1 MSGGTKTY
9 ARSVR
14 LPRTAFPMR
23 ARLPEREPELLERWR
38 AAGAYPALRA
48 RRAGR
53 PRFVLHDGPPYS
65 NGHIHLGTAVN
76 KIVKDMIVRS
86 RSMAGLDAPYLPG
99 WDNHGMPIE
108 IHVTRAFREEGR
120 EPGRAEIRARARAY
134 AAEFVEVQSREFQRL
149 GVWGEWDR
157 PYLTMAPAYE
167 AAILDLFAD
176 LVEGGWVY
184 RGLRP
189 IHWCVVCRTALAEAE
204 LEYRER
210 TSPSLTVRFPVRED
224 PQGVF
229 PAPPP
234 HGGPAPSPHGGPKG
248 PGSVVIWTTT
258 PWTIPSNRAV
268 VVHPDLDYV
277 IVRTAGE
284 HVLLAAGAAERVVP
298 LLPDADPEPVRRLAG
313 RDLAGLVFTHPLASL
328 HEGYARPSPLFFA
341 DHVSL
346 AEGTGVVHTAPGH
359 GAEDFEVGRREGLEV
374 LNPVDEGGRFT
385 SEAPLYEGLSIWE
398 ANPRIVADLE
408 RAGTLVAH
416 GEIRHSYPHDWR
428 CKEPVIFRTTVQ
440 WFLALDHEGLR
451 RRALDEVARVRWR
464 PPSGEGRIA
473 GMVAERPDWCLSRQR
488 AWGVG
493 IPAFYCESCGQVLV
507 TAALARGVAARV
519 AAAGS
524 DVWFDEPASAF
535 LPDGTACPRC
545 GGAAFRKE
553 TDILDVWFDSGS
565 SHRAALEARGLGY
578 PADVYFEGLDQH
590 RGWFNSSLLLGVA
603 TRGRAPYREVL
614 THGWIVD
621 VEGKAMH
628 KSAGNVISPLEVVE
642 RHGADVLRLWTAS
655 TDWAGDRRFSW
666 DAIDQAADAY
676 RKLRNTCRFLLG
688 NLSDFDPAADAVAED
703 ALEPFDRWA
712 LAELERVGTEARAAL
727 AAYEFHVFT
736 HLLVN
741 WCAVDLSGFYLDG
754 LKTRLYTRSRDRRR
768 SAQTALFAIAD
779 ALARYLAPV
788 LPFTAEE
795 VWEHLPGEGREPSVH
810 FCELPREIARTLPG
824 GAAAWSRL
832 LGLRPIAGRLLETLR
847 SEGRIGASTD
857 AALAL
862 WVQDP
867 ALQGFLRDLGTGLE
881 EVFLVSAVEL
891 VGGREALAGAFPA
904 GSSESAET
912 PEGGAVLA
920 VGPAPGAKC
929 ERCWLYRTTV
939 GRSEVHPTLC
949 HECVE
954 VLEGEG
960 EGWTRNG

>member
-1 MSGGTKTY
+1 MASDTKTY

-23 ARLPEREPELLERWR
+23 AKLPDREPEILARWT
-38 AAGAYPALRA
+38 AEGAYGALRA

-76 KIVKDMIVRS
+76 KIVKDLIVRS

-108 IHVTRAFREEGR
+108 IHVTRAFRDEGR
-120 EPGRAEIRARARAY
+120 EPTRPEIRARARGY
-134 AAEFVEVQSREFQRL
+134 AAEFVEVQSREFRRL
-149 GVWGEWDR
+149 GVWGDWER
-157 PYLTMAPAYE
+157 PYLTMDPAYE
-167 AAILDLFAD
+167 GAILELFAD
-176 LVEGGWVY
+176 LLDGGWVY

-210 TSPSLTVRFPVRED
+210 TSPSLTVRFPLRED
-224 PQGVF
+224 PGGVF
-229 PAPPP
+229 PR
-234 HGGPAPSPHGGPKG
+234 GPS
-248 PGSVVIWTTT
+248 SVLVWTTT
-258 PWTIPSNRAV
+258 PWTIPANRAV
-268 VVHPDLDYV
+268 VVHPDLEYL
-277 IVRTAGE
+277 IVRAGGE
-284 HVLLAAGAAERVVP
+284 HVLLAAGAAERVLP
-298 LLPDADPEPVRRLAG
+298 LLPHADPTPVRRLPG
-313 RDLAGLVFTHPLASL
+313 RDLAGLVFTHPLASV

-341 DHVSL
+341 EHVSL

-359 GAEDFEVGRREGLEV
+359 GAEDFEVGRREGLDV

-385 SEAPLYEGLSIWE
+385 AEAPLYEGLSIWD

-416 GEIRHSYPHDWR
+416 GAIRHSYPHDWR
-428 CKEPVIFRTTVQ
+428 CKEPVIFRATVQ
-440 WFLALDHEGLR
+440 WFLALDHRELR
-451 RRALDEVARVRWR
+451 ARALDEIARARWR

-493 IPAFYCESCGQVLV
+493 IPAFYCESCGEVLV
-507 TAALARGVAARV
+507 TGALARGVAAKV
-519 AAAGS
+519 AEHGS
-524 DVWFDEPASAF
+524 DVWFDEPADAF
-535 LPDGTACPRC
+535 LPAGTSCARC
-545 GGAAFRKE
+545 GGTAFRKE

-621 VEGKAMH
+621 AQGKAMH
-628 KSAGNVISPLEVVE
+628 KSAGNVISPMEVVD
-642 RHGADVLRLWTAS
+642 RHGADVLRLWTAA

-676 RKLRNTCRFLLG
+676 RRLRNTCRFLLG
-688 NLSDFDPAADAVAED
+688 NLSDFDPAADARAE
-703 ALEPFDRWA
+703 ATLEPFDRWA
-712 LAELERVGTEARAAL
+712 LAELERIGGEARAAL

-741 WCAVDLSGFYLDG
+741 WCAVDLSGFYLDA
-754 LKTRLYTRSRDRRR
+754 LKTRLYTRSRERRR
-768 SAQTALFAIAD
+768 SAQTALHAIAD
-779 ALARYLAPV
+779 ALARWLAPV
-788 LPFTAEE
+788 RPFTAEE
-795 VWEHLPGEGREPSVH
+795 VWAHLPGEGREPSVH
-810 FCELPREIARTLPG
+810 FCEMPREIATRIAPG
-824 GAAAWSRL
+824 GAAAWGAL
-832 LGLRPIAGRLLETLR
+832 IGLRPIAGRLLETLR
-847 SEGRIGASTD
+847 AGGRIGASTD

-867 ALQGFLRDLGTGLE
+867 ELQAFVRGLGSGLE

-891 VGGREALAGAFPA
+891 AGRPDEVLGAFPA
-904 GSSESAET
+904 GTAET
-912 PEGGAVLA
+912 AEAPGGGAVLA

-929 ERCWLYRTTV
+929 ERCWLYRMTV